1 MLKKIKVS
9 PFSETYCD
17 KNGILFSKDNSIL
30 ISFPPN
36 YYNSVLAHSYKVP
49 EGVQK
54 IEKFAFRECNNI
66 SQVELPQS
74 VKELG
79 AGAFA
84 SCYELKKINLP
95 ENLEIIGEAC
105 FADCKLKGAWNKW
118 MN

>member
-9 PFSETYCD
+9 PFSKTYCD
-17 KNGILFSKDNSIL
+17 KKGVLFSKDNSIL
-30 ISFPPN
+30 ISYPPN
-36 YYNSVLAHSYKVP
+36 YYNSVLAHAYKVP

-66 SQVELPQS
+66 SQIELPES

-79 AGAFA
+79 AGAF
-84 SCYELKKINLP
+84 SGCCELRKINLP

-105 FADCKLKGAWNKW
+105 FANCKLTRKQ
-118 MN
+118 